1 MFGRTVVILSV
12 SAAESSRSQ
21 TDPLNFQNF
30 ACEQATWYIL
40 YLFTIVPFIA
50 SPIHRSTLSL
60 TAVVNAVSSIASFA
74 DFLAVGRALQ
84 GTLWNYSIWGPLTMS
99 MLFYGSTDI
108 TEEISAGKY
117 PSVQLFCQM
126 SLNLIID

>member
-1 MFGRTVVILSV
+1 MIDT
-12 SAAESSRSQ
+12 SS
-21 TDPLNFQNF
+21 FQNF

-50 SPIHRSTLSL
+50 SPTHRNTLTFES
-60 TAVVNAVSSIASFA
+60 VVNAVSSITSFA
-74 DFLAVGRALQ
+74 DFVAVGRALQ
-84 GTLWNYSIWGPLTMS
+84 GTLWNYTIWGPLTMS

-117 PSVQLFCQM
+117 PSVFRCVCCRAHH
-126 SLNLIID
+126 